1 MTQDTTSSDATDQVE
16 QRPARR
22 AGGRPKLAEHERAS
36 AQIIAR
42 ITDEQRATWDQ
53 IGGPEWLRAQLD
65 LMRKTLDFAK

>member
-1 MTQDTTSSDATDQVE
+1 MTPDTTSSDATDRAE

-22 AGGRPKLAEHERAS
+22 AGRPKLAEHERAS
-36 AQIIAR
+36 SQIIAR

-65 LMRKTLDFAK
+65 LMRKTLDVAK